1 MDHICGAIQSAEISR
16 KERWMTSR
24 LARLAPETRDR
35 LTSLL
40 AARKAE
46 MVQCCQ
52 QTGSARVECGET
64 MNRQRYDRVCNQEE
78 PLCIWAAIKGT
89 DTSSSATVTTCCA
102 STGQPR
108 YDCFAAARR
117 NYWGQHGRGR
127 M

>member
-1 MDHICGAIQSAEISR
+1 MNHICGAIQSAEISR

-52 QTGSARVECGET
+52 QVGLLA
-64 MNRQRYDRVCNQEE
+64 MA
-78 PLCIWAAIKGT
+78 L
-89 DTSSSATVTTCCA
+89 
-102 STGQPR
+102 
-108 YDCFAAARR
+108 
-117 NYWGQHGRGR
+117 
-127 M
+127 